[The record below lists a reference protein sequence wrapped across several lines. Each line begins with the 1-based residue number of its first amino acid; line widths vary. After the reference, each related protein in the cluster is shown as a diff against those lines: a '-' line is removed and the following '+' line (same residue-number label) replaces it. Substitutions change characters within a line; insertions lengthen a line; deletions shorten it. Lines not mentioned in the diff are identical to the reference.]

1 MTEGSCDLTG
11 LNYAVF
17 GLGNKTYEHFNA
29 MGKYVDKRLEE
40 LGATRIYDLGL
51 GKGGFLKGTSV
62 YLVHGIIPLIFVE
75 VIMRFDHSLFVNG

>member
-1 MTEGSCDLTG
+1 MTEGTADLTG

-40 LGATRIYDLGL
+40 LGATRVYDLGL
-51 GKGGFLKGTSV
+51 G
-62 YLVHGIIPLIFVE
+62 E
-75 VIMRFDHSLFVNG
+75 